1 MSVLGRP
8 RKWPTGATLMSI
20 YLPPDL
26 KEELA
31 TRAAIRHMS
40 LSEYAL
46 NLILKGLDI
55 EKAEEAERSAKAKE
69 VY

>member
-1 MSVLGRP
+1 MGVVGRP
-8 RKWPTGATLMSI
+8 RKWPGGAVLMSV

-40 LSEYAL
+40 LSEYTL
-46 NLILKGLDI
+46 NLMLKGLDI
-55 EKAEEAERSAKAKE
+55 EKAEEAKKNGKAE
-69 VY
+69 EAD

>member
-1 MSVLGRP
+1 
-8 RKWPTGATLMSI
+8 MSI